1 MRSSAATPP
10 NSTGGEDMTRPKQ
23 MKAAYIE
30 ATGGVGNIR
39 VGDLPVPEPGATEV
53 LIRMEASEVNHVD
66 LFVRSGAFPTALT
79 FPFVIGRDLVGTVV
93 SVGEAIDEF
102 RVGDRVWS
110 NSLGHGGRQG
120 SFAEFVTAP
129 ADRVYRLPEGI
140 DPAEAAPVL
149 HSAGTAH
156 IGLVREAR
164 LRPGENIVV
173 GSASGAVGT
182 AIVELAATM
191 GARVIAGASTGDE
204 AWVAERGADIVID
217 KHAEDFYDQVGR
229 AAPDGVDVWWD
240 PNGHDDFDRSVPLL
254 AHGARVVVMAGM
266 QSSPRVPI
274 GQLYTREASVLGFAI
289 SNASAADLA
298 EAATTINHMLAAR
311 RLKARIGA
319 SFHLAEAAEAHR
331 MLEAGGVRGRILIL
345 P

>member
-1 MRSSAATPP
+1 MNDS
-10 NSTGGEDMTRPKQ
+10 DQ

-30 ATGGVGNIR
+30 ATGGAGNIR
-39 VGDLPVPEPGATEV
+39 VGELPMPRPQATEV
-53 LIRMEASEVNHVD
+53 LVRLEASEVNHVD

-93 SVGEAIDEF
+93 SVGDAVEEF
-102 RVGDRVWS
+102 SVGDRVWS
-110 NSLGHGGRQG
+110 NSLGHDGRQG
-120 SFAEFVTAP
+120 SFSEYVAAP
-129 ADRVYRLPEGI
+129 ADRVYPLPDGV

-149 HSAGTAH
+149 HAAGTAH

-164 LRPGENIVV
+164 LWPGETIVV

-204 AWVAERGADIVID
+204 QWVAERGADIVID
-217 KHAEDFYDQVGR
+217 KHAEDFFDQVSR
-229 AAPDGVDVWWD
+229 AAPSGVDVWWD
-240 PNGHDDFDRSVPLL
+240 PNGGDDFDETIPIL
-254 AHGARVVVMAGM
+254 AQGARVIVMAGM
-266 QSSPRVPI
+266 QSAPRVPI
-274 GQLYTREASVLGFAI
+274 GKLYTRDASVLGFAI

-298 EAATTINHMLAAR
+298 EAAKSINHMLSTG
-311 RLKARIGA
+311 RLKARVGQT
-319 SFHLAEAAEAHR
+319 FHLAEAAEAHR
-331 MLEAGGVRGRILIL
+331 ALEAGGVHGRGLIL